1 MGFLSG
7 SESIDQQSYFIETL
21 DQQANLYNLWS
32 READFRNCRNLKARR
47 IKSELKPVSTNRTYS
62 CLLLLLLLG
71 VGKPMTAQVSDGILA
86 SGGMMRTY
94 KTYLPK
100 GYDPQQKYPLIL
112 LLHGRF
118 GTGAQFLAYS
128 NIAQLADRESF
139 IVVAPDGYR
148 KSWND
153 GRLRTPAHEAEV
165 DDVKFLSSLINRISS
180 NYSIDPQ
187 RIYCM
192 GMSNGGFMTLTLA
205 AQMPKRLAAIGVF
218 VASASENN
226 PQRSIPTEILP
237 LIVMNGTEDPLIKWN
252 GGPISNRDQELVM
265 ATSEFLKR
273 YTQQGDCDLMASM
286 PLADTVDDGTT
297 TILHRWL
304 NCSSKAEVQLWE
316 VKGGG
321 HTIPGKKQYLGE
333 KLIGRTARDYDG
345 LEAVW
350 SFLKQFR
357 REE

>member
-1 MGFLSG
+1 
-7 SESIDQQSYFIETL
+7 
-21 DQQANLYNLWS
+21 
-32 READFRNCRNLKARR
+32 
-47 IKSELKPVSTNRTYS
+47 VSTNRTYS

-71 VGKPMTAQVSDGILA
+71 VGKPLQAQVSDGILA

-100 GYDPQQKYPLIL
+100 DYDPQQKYPLIL

-128 NIAQLADRESF
+128 NIAQLADRERF

-165 DDVKFLSSLINRISS
+165 DDVKFLRGLLDRMCLS
-180 NYSIDPQ
+180 YPIDPAK
-187 RIYCM
+187 IYCV

-205 AQMPKRLAAIGVF
+205 VQMPKRLAAIGVF
-218 VASASENN
+218 VASGSENN
-226 PQRSIPTEILP
+226 PQRSIPAEILP
-237 LIVMNGTEDPLIKWN
+237 LIVMNGTEDPLIKWQ
-252 GGPISNRDQELVM
+252 GGPISKRDQELVM
-265 ATSEFLKR
+265 ATPEFLKL
-273 YTQQGDCDLMASM
+273 YALQGGCGTEISS
-286 PLADTVDDGTT
+286 PVADKVDDGTT
-297 TILHRWL
+297 TILHIWQD
-304 NCSSKAEVQLWE
+304 CSSAAEVQLWE

-333 KLIGRTARDYDG
+333 KLIGRTGRDYDG
-345 LEAVW
+345 LEEIW
-350 SFLKQFR
+350 SFLKRFSAQN
-357 REE
+357 